1 MGYRSNRLAVAEAA
15 SRLGLGRI
23 ASAAAASGTVEVSL
37 SSFPGTDG
45 PTDEEWDAEFR
56 RVASETAAAASSSP
70 TLFRAEFSSV
80 PSPPRLAEWLATKWA
95 PAVLRSYDIA
105 GIRVGARPVYASVL
119 PPRGDDGDVA
129 VVEIVWQGMVNFA
142 PVTSGR
148 MLVEVGK
155 SGLTARRGPGDASAG
170 FGVAAASPLP
180 GEDILVRR
188 LADASSQA
196 VEKGLAMKAAVSFR
210 GRREQF
216 FALVRGPPPSPRT
229 EVRGFRSVIV
239 LYLFFM
245 MGAHLK
251 RARAFFVTCVFQPST
266 KKADAAAASSK
277 KPLTTVVVTPAVDV
291 VSPVAV
297 PSLTYDGV
305 PASSESS
312 GPRNAGARR
321 SSERTRGSR
330 KPSSPTE
337 SESESESGGE

>member
-1 MGYRSNRLAVAEAA
+1 MGGPRRDPVVRDMYSMRSVRIDPAVVAPTSASAWAAGGGVGGGMGYRSNRLAVAEAA
-15 SRLGLGRI
+15 SRLGLGLI
-23 ASAAAASGTVEVSL
+23 PSAASASGTVEVSL
-37 SSFPGTDG
+37 SSFPGTDA

-56 RVASETAAAASSSP
+56 RVASEAAEASSPSSP

-129 VVEIVWQGMVNFA
+129 VVEIVGQGMVNFA

-196 VEKGLAMKAAVSFR
+196 VEKGLAMKAAVSCR
-210 GRREQF
+210 GRRE
-216 FALVRGPPPSPRT
+216 PPAHGRSWVPSCHCCLP
-229 EVRGFRSVIV
+229 FRDDGGHS
-239 LYLFFM
+239 
-245 MGAHLK
+245 
-251 RARAFFVTCVFQPST
+251 
-266 KKADAAAASSK
+266 
-277 KPLTTVVVTPAVDV
+277 KPLIPNAR
-291 VSPVAV
+291 V
-297 PSLTYDGV
+297 PFL
-305 PASSESS
+305 
-312 GPRNAGARR
+312 
-321 SSERTRGSR
+321 
-330 KPSSPTE
+330 
-337 SESESESGGE
+337 

>member
-196 VEKGLAMKAAVSFR
+196 VEKGLAMKAA
-210 GRREQF
+210 
-216 FALVRGPPPSPRT
+216 
-229 EVRGFRSVIV
+229 
-239 LYLFFM
+239 
-245 MGAHLK
+245 
-251 RARAFFVTCVFQPST
+251 PST

-277 KPLTTVVVTPAVDV
+277 KPVTTVVVTPAVDV

-337 SESESESGGE
+337 SESESETESGGE